1 MCLRQSIHG
10 AAVLPEQPSVENSAY
25 IETARDVSVLRQA
38 GGFLVTAC
46 DTLGAIG
53 SKPADV
59 VFSPNEICGAYT
71 LRVCLSELAAVG
83 ASPLL
88 VTSLVCNEWEPTG
101 RRILDGIRAEL
112 EENGYSHVPVTG
124 SSEENMPTT
133 MTGLGIAV
141 VGFAPEMQWRQTVPG
156 DHLVVVGLPWVG
168 TEVLEHAG
176 ELLRPGIVRSLR
188 RTDGVSDV
196 IPCGSRGIRHEVGV
210 LAREAG
216 VDIVLH
222 EVTSVELDKSAG
234 PATCALVTVHGD
246 LVDCGLTTTE
256 IGFVKRRL

>member
-1 MCLRQSIHG
+1 M
-10 AAVLPEQPSVENSAY
+10 LPDQPLVQKSAY
-25 IETARDVSVLRQA
+25 IETARDISVLRQV
-38 GGFLVTAC
+38 GGFLVIAC

-59 VFSPNEICGAYT
+59 ISSSDEICGAYT

-101 RRILDGIRAEL
+101 RRILDGIRGEL
-112 EENGYSHVPVTG
+112 EENGYSDVPVTG

-156 DHLVVVGLPWVG
+156 DRLVVVGLPWVG

-176 ELLRPGIVRSLR
+176 ELLVPAIVRFLR
-188 RTDGVSDV
+188 RCDGVRDV
-196 IPCGSRGIRHEVGV
+196 IPCGSRGIRHELDV

-216 VDIVLH
+216 VNIMLH
-222 EVTSVELDKSAG
+222 EGTLVKLDKSAG
-234 PATCALVTVHGD
+234 PATCALVAVRGD
-246 LVDCGLTTTE
+246 LADCGLMTTE
-256 IGFVKRRL
+256 IGFVERRP